1 MKEEGFD
8 FCQEFILG
16 TGFYSDNFLLKFG
29 NISQKPDFT
38 DFLKDTTNR
47 LDIYLQQYQSCLEVE

>member
-8 FCQEFILG
+8 FCQEFTLG

-47 LDIYLQQYQSCLEVE
+47 LDTCNSTKAA

>member
-8 FCQEFILG
+8 FCQEFTLG

-47 LDIYLQQYQSCLEVE
+47 LDILATVPKLPRS